1 MKQPCR
7 TACSRGVQLSKTAL
21 CRLRALSRRCVPLV
35 LQPSGTKASPC
46 AAAEGAC
53 LPCREAADG
62 VLKQAVVGH
71 AAACKQHLATD
82 DNALEA
88 VMAQLAQDRVSCIPS
103 PSLCASAAA
112 GTLQQAPHCLHAAAR
127 KCQLAPCA

>member
-1 MKQPCR
+1 MKQPCS
-7 TACSRGVQLSKTAL
+7 TACSRGVQLGKTAL

-35 LQPSGTKASPC
+35 LQPSGTC

-53 LPCREAADG
+53 LPRREAADG
-62 VLKQAVVGH
+62 GLKQAVVGH

-127 KCQLAPCA
+127 KCQLASCA